1 MHLNFKDIKIVDYV
15 GPMGPASYTERR
27 YLFDIAGKQAWFVA
41 YSTNNMSGATWELVD
56 GDVLGV
62 LPETEQLV
70 DDIPESVS
78 QHMWD
83 EVPPTLDG
91 VVEGMTN
98 EFEEAYW
105 EKFDQ
110 DVQPALDAMN
120 KEIFPWQAS

>member
-1 MHLNFKDIKIVDYV
+1 MSRLNFKDIRIVDYV
-15 GPMGPASYTERR
+15 GPMGPAAYTERR
-27 YLFDIAGKQAWFVA
+27 YLFDIGGKQAWFVA
-41 YSTNNMSGATWELVD
+41 YSTDSMSGAEWELVD

-62 LPETEQLV
+62 LPDTDQLV

-78 QHMWD
+78 QHMFRED
-83 EVPPTLDG
+83 PPDLDG

-110 DVQPALDAMN
+110 DVQPVLDAMA
-120 KEIFPWQAS
+120 KELFPWQA